1 MSLKPTSLTAVAKL
15 IGDTLENVYDID
27 PVPLFDRVGLDTSK
41 LHTAGARYPRAQI
54 LQLWELAAKAS
65 ADPCIGVVAGLR
77 IRPTTYYSLG
87 FSFLTSHT
95 LLGALRRLCRY
106 HSIIASVPLKVE
118 ITSENDEYLLTVDYT
133 DPDFPAPPI
142 ALDSFL
148 ASIIQLGRAATT
160 DEFSPIAVSLNR
172 PASGNEKRYL
182 QAYGVAVNFSAGK
195 DALHFDR
202 ETLEARLPGDNVIV
216 AQANDAVTD
225 NYLRSLDV
233 DDVASEV
240 RKLLLQMLPSGKVDR
255 VSVAHRLNRSTSTL
269 GRQLKDEGIAYT
281 DLLEDTRR
289 SLAEAYIE
297 QRKYSLSE
305 IAYLLGFSDQS
316 NFSRAFKRWTGK
328 SPGSYRASG

>member
-1 MSLKPTSLTAVAKL
+1 MLLEPTSLSAVAKL
-15 IGDTLENVYDID
+15 IGDTLESEYGVD
-27 PVPLFDRVGLDTSK
+27 PGPLFDRVGLDTSK
-41 LHTAGARYPRAQI
+41 LNTAGARYPRAQI
-54 LQLWELAAKAS
+54 LQLWELAEKAS
-65 ADPCIGVVAGLR
+65 ADPCIGVVAGLK

-95 LLGALRRLCRY
+95 LLDALHRLCRY
-106 HSIIASVPLKVE
+106 HNIIATVPLKVE
-118 ITSENDEYLLTVDYT
+118 ITSESDEYLVTVVYP

-148 ASIIQLGRAATT
+148 ASIIQLGREATT
-160 DEFSPIAVSLNR
+160 DEFGPVSVSLNR
-172 PASGNEKRYL
+172 PASGNEERYR
-182 QAYGVAVNFSAGK
+182 QAYGAPVNFSAGQ
-195 DALHFDR
+195 DALHF
-202 ETLEARLPGDNVIV
+202 EKEVIEARLPGDNVIV
-216 AQANDAVTD
+216 AQANDTVTD

-240 RKLLLQMLPSGKVDR
+240 RRLLLQMLPSGKVDR
-255 VSVAHRLNRSTSTL
+255 VSVARRLNRSTSKL
-269 GRQLKDEGIAYT
+269 GRQLKDEGLAFT
-281 DLLEDTRR
+281 DLLEDTRK

-328 SPGSYRASG
+328 SPGNYRASG